1 MYSYMDL
8 NTVFM
13 STLSHT
19 YAHTECLMCSC
30 GDEKPLSSVWT
41 HWHHP
46 RPPATRPPPCPGA
59 HFALSGAGR
68 FPFQYKACLESNP
81 PTSHCYKAKGKSCPF
96 SALMISAVLVNQ
108 QVTQQQVVLEM
119 LGASVYVYGAIN
131 IIYERESLSGA

>member
-1 MYSYMDL
+1 MHTL
-8 NTVFM
+8 NVSCAHVVM
-13 STLSHT
+13 KSHSLQSELT
-19 YAHTECLMCSC
+19 DTT
-30 GDEKPLSSVWT
+30 P
-41 HWHHP
+41 P
-46 RPPATRPPPCPGA
+46 PPATRPPPCPGA